1 MKILNKNIISS
12 QINSTPRLFDNLK
25 PQLLIKGE
33 FLTKYK
39 NFCIFKFTKKQNL
52 FLPKTNKIIT
62 HPFFSVTKKYKDESL
77 TKTYLSKFIYKIY
90 LNHLLQYAVDSN
102 QRLLKV
108 VLLDNQIKRTIR
120 WTNQILP
127 DNTIQKRRV
136 RQKRLVQFYGFQGL
150 VKMIGFKQLHKMNSK
165 SFKLQTKITS
175 LLTLKIL
182 TIYLKDLRINSNKS
196 TITAF
201 RKNLFLN

>member
-1 MKILNKNIISS
+1 M
-12 QINSTPRLFDNLK
+12 
-25 PQLLIKGE
+25 
-33 FLTKYK
+33 
-39 NFCIFKFTKKQNL
+39 
-52 FLPKTNKIIT
+52 
-62 HPFFSVTKKYKDESL
+62 
-77 TKTYLSKFIYKIY
+77 
-90 LNHLLQYAVDSN
+90 
-102 QRLLKV
+102 LKV